1 MSITLQNDVSLM
13 MARRRVVSDD
23 ESRKALDLIIKTLNN
38 YITAAEAAE
47 AADAAAAA
55 DNAMKN

>member
-1 MSITLQNDVSLM
+1 MSITLQNDVALM

-47 AADAAAAA
+47 AADAAAVA

>member
-1 MSITLQNDVSLM
+1 M